1 MNDTP
6 QSGRTAPAAAKTVQE
21 YIDEL
26 PAWPDGT
33 QLKSSPMTGMQWR
46 IWSLA
51 ATGKFF
57 EGYVVFMTGV
67 ALPLITRQFHIP
79 PGANGIISAAS
90 LAGILFGSLL
100 LGGLSDYF
108 GRKRM
113 FIAEMIIFCA
123 FLALLLLCTNFLS
136 LAVCL
141 FGLGLA
147 LGCDYPTA
155 HMIISE
161 SVPSNARGKLVLGAF
176 GFQALGALGGTGMGC
191 LVLVLDPDLSAWR
204 WMYATAL
211 IPALAV
217 TIARFFIVESPNW
230 LAVRGEHEA
239 AEASVTRLL
248 HREPRYPVKVMLL
261 RPETAGDHK
270 PRSKPSFSALFN
282 SRNRRATIFAAV
294 PWFIQDLGTYGIGI
308 FTPVILAAAL
318 GGGADHIRSLS
329 DMIANSI
336 LAAKGAA
343 MIDVLLL
350 VGILFAIALA
360 DKYGRIWLQIIGFI
374 GCAAG
379 LLLAS
384 FSIDAAGEARIVL
397 IFAGFMLF
405 DFMTNLG
412 PNAQTYLIAGEVF
425 PTEVRG
431 MGAGFA
437 AAFAKIGAVATAFLF
452 PILLVVIGT
461 RALLFGLII
470 TSIIGAAITWMYR
483 IETTGVNLDEVGREP
498 EAQPSATKKVAA

>member
-1 MNDTP
+1 MGNNKIP
-6 QSGRTAPAAAKTVQE
+6 AKTVQE

-26 PAWPDGT
+26 PVWSDGT
-33 QLKSSPMTGMQWR
+33 RLKTSPMTGMQWR

-67 ALPLITRQFHIP
+67 ALPLITREFHI
-79 PGANGIISAAS
+79 AAAQKGIISAAS
-90 LAGILFGSLL
+90 LAGILFGALL

-123 FLALLLLCTNFLS
+123 FLALLILCTNFLS
-136 LAVCL
+136 LAICL

-161 SVPSNARGKLVLGAF
+161 SIPSTARGKLVLGAF
-176 GFQALGALGGTGMGC
+176 GFQALGALAGTGVGC
-191 LVLVLDPDLSAWR
+191 LVLVLYPNLDAWR

-211 IPALAV
+211 LPALAV
-217 TIARFFIVESPNW
+217 TLGRFFIVESPNW

-239 AEASVTRLL
+239 AEVSVTRLL
-248 HREPRYPVKVMLL
+248 HREPQYPTNVILV
-261 RPETAGDHK
+261 RSETEGEHK
-270 PRSKPSFSALFN
+270 PRSKPSFGALFN
-282 SRNRRATIFAAV
+282 KRNRGATIFASV

-308 FTPVILAAAL
+308 FTPVILAAAI
-318 GGGADHIRSLS
+318 GGGPDHIRSLS

-343 MIDVLLL
+343 MIDVLLI
-350 VGILFAIALA
+350 VGVLFAIALA

-384 FSIDAAGEARIVL
+384 FSIDFQGQAQVAF

-452 PILLVVIGT
+452 PILLANIGT
-461 RALLFGLII
+461 RALLYGLIA
-470 TSIIGAAITWMYR
+470 TSILGAIVTWIYR
-483 IETTGVNLDEVGREP
+483 IETTGVNLDEIGRDPDAKVAE
-498 EAQPSATKKVAA
+498 SKKVAA